1 MAVNP
6 ALITG
11 GAQTALGL
19 YQLGKAAQFAKKP
32 RPNYTTPTAITDNV
46 NLAKNAYGAST
57 MYGLPGEGKILNRLG
72 KSQANSINAINQS
85 QQSPAAMLA
94 GVSSVDANTKNTI
107 AGLGVDAAKFRFN
120 NMNTT
125 RSGLMGANN
134 ILAQYK
140 DKEFKYNQDDPYQA
154 SMAAAS
160 ALRNGGIN
168 NFFGGSAAVLG
179 GLGSGSGN
187 KTTPTTTSGTTQ
199 IGANGLPLANVAT
212 GQVPTTLAN
221 QGIISGERNQFPNLY
236 GNATYAAYRKI
247 APYNTMSDADFY
259 RAMADLQAGPTNTN
273 PSIIAQ

>member
-11 GAQTALGL
+11 GAQAAFGL

-32 RPNYTTPTAITDNV
+32 RPNYNIPDAINNNV
-46 NLAKNAYGAST
+46 NLAKNAYGTST
-57 MYGLPGEGKILNRLG
+57 MYGLPGEGKILNTLG

-94 GVSSVDANTKNTI
+94 GISSVDANSKNAI
-107 AGLGVDAAKFRFN
+107 AGLGVDAAKFRLN
-120 NMNTT
+120 NMNST
-125 RSGLMGANN
+125 RGQLMGANN

-140 DKEFKYNQDDPYQA
+140 DKEFKYDQDDPYQA

-168 NFFGGSAAVLG
+168 NVFGGGVAVLG
-179 GLGSGSGN
+179 GLGSGS
-187 KTTPTTTSGTTQ
+187 KTTPTTTSGAVQ
-199 IGANGLPLANVAT
+199 PIGGNGVPLANAAT
-212 GQVPTTLAN
+212 GLRGTTLQDN
-221 QGIISGERNQFPNLY
+221 TIISGERNQFPNLY
-236 GNATYAAYRKI
+236 GNATYAAYRKL

-273 PSIIAQ
+273 PSIIAN